1 MKHNSFLLLWF
12 STAWGLALPSKLF
25 DRILPRAF
33 TYDFHQFISLL
44 AIGFII
50 LHVGVLLIDRYLPFT
65 LVQILVP
72 FYSTYRP
79 FWVGL
84 GVIGFYLI
92 LLVTV
97 TFYLRSQI
105 GMKTFRAIH
114 LLSLVA
120 YLGAVIHGFFSG
132 TDSSLLAAQLL
143 YFSTFLVVLF
153 MTLYWIM
160 MAVRQKTEAPTTT
173 SLHPSKTTKNP
184 PRLAR

>member
-1 MKHNSFLLLWF
+1 
-12 STAWGLALPSKLF
+12 
-25 DRILPRAF
+25 
-33 TYDFHQFISLL
+33 
-44 AIGFII
+44 
-50 LHVGVLLIDRYLPFT
+50 
-65 LVQILVP
+65 
-72 FYSTYRP
+72 
-79 FWVGL
+79 
-84 GVIGFYLI
+84 
-92 LLVTV
+92 
-97 TFYLRSQI
+97 
-105 GMKTFRAIH
+105 MKTFRAIH

-184 PRLAR
+184 P